1 MSVVFINESTIPG
14 TVASLIAAVIF
25 GIVIFLIRKPLIKL
39 LQKLFPQFE
48 SRTPHVNFETQSK
61 QVKGSWKTD
70 ITISNAGDEP
80 AYNVYVF
87 MAEHFPMGD
96 FKIQSLGD
104 QNVRRAVLGIRD
116 SIIFKDL
123 DVLFDGCNI
132 TCDQQM
138 WIEFENSAGINFRTV
153 VLPITGRGDSERAIP
168 SRVIKR
174 RLERLPGLTME
185 GDDKEWKKLEKGKIS
200 HFKRVRRIELLL
212 WRIKNIAIKRK
223 LRKKNPDVL

>member
-1 MSVVFINESTIPG
+1 MNVVLINESTIPG
-14 TVASLIAAVIF
+14 VIASLIAAVIF

-39 LQKLFPQFE
+39 LQRVFPQFE
-48 SRTPHVNFETQSK
+48 SRTPHVNFETHSRRLK
-61 QVKGSWKTD
+61 DKWKTD

-96 FKIQSLGD
+96 YKIQSLGD

-123 DVLFDGCNI
+123 DILFDGCNI

-138 WIEFENSAGINFRTV
+138 WIEFENSAGVNFRTV

-185 GDDKEWKKLEKGKIS
+185 GDNKEWKRLEKGKTS
-200 HFKRVRRIELLL
+200 HFKRVSRLQQLI
-212 WRIKNIAIKRK
+212 WNIKNKSIMRK
-223 LRKKNPDVL
+223 LRSKNPDV